1 MMFVFLSKFLPLWL
15 YPLGLIWLLLIAYLL
30 LTRKNSQGK
39 KARWII
45 ILVVVIIFLGGNRW
59 VPAMLARTLE
69 WRYLPPEHLPAN
81 QTVVVLGGGTESQQY
96 PRQMTE
102 TNGAGDRV
110 LYAAKLY
117 QSGIA
122 DQILLSGGNIE
133 WLGTRTT
140 TPAQDM
146 EELLLLMNVPK
157 NALILQ
163 DQSRN
168 TAEDAQ
174 FSAEILR
181 ERNIEEIILVT
192 SASHMWRSVALFE
205 KQGIKVIPAPADFS
219 ITYESWN
226 SLWRPRLQ
234 DLMIG
239 LVPNAGNLSD
249 LTFVLKEYLG
259 FFVYRVRGWL

>member
-1 MMFVFLSKFLPLWL
+1 
-15 YPLGLIWLLLIAYLL
+15 
-30 LTRKNSQGK
+30 
-39 KARWII
+39 
-45 ILVVVIIFLGGNRW
+45 
-59 VPAMLARTLE
+59 
-69 WRYLPPEHLPAN
+69 
-81 QTVVVLGGGTESQQY
+81 
-96 PRQMTE
+96 
-102 TNGAGDRV
+102 

-122 DQILLSGGNIE
+122 EHILLSGGNIE
-133 WLGTRTT
+133 WSGSRST

-157 NALILQ
+157 DVLILQ

-174 FSAEILR
+174 FSAAILR

-205 KQGIKVIPAPADFS
+205 KQGIKVIPAPTDYS
-219 ITYESWN
+219 ITYVRWN
-226 SLWRPRLQ
+226 ALWRPTLQ
-234 DLMIG
+234 DLLIG

-249 LTFVLKEYLG
+249 VTYVLKEYLG
-259 FFVYRVRGWL
+259 FAVYRVRGWL

>member
-30 LTRKNSQGK
+30 LARKSAQASKG
-39 KARWII
+39 RWII

-69 WRYLPPEHLPAN
+69 WRYLPPEQLPSN
-81 QTVVVLGGGTESQQY
+81 STVVLLGGGTESQQY

-110 LYAAKLY
+110 LYTAKLY
-117 QSGIA
+117 QSGIVER
-122 DQILLSGGNIE
+122 IILSGGNIE
-133 WLGTRTT
+133 WSGSRTT

-157 NALILQ
+157 DVLILQ

-181 ERNIEEIILVT
+181 KRNIEEIILVT
-192 SASHMWRSVALFE
+192 STSHMWRSVALFE
-205 KQGIKVIPAPADFS
+205 KQGIKVIPAPADYS

-226 SLWRPRLQ
+226 SLWKPSFQ

-249 LTFVLKEYLG
+249 VTYVMKEYLG
-259 FFVYRVRGWL
+259 FAVYRLRGWL